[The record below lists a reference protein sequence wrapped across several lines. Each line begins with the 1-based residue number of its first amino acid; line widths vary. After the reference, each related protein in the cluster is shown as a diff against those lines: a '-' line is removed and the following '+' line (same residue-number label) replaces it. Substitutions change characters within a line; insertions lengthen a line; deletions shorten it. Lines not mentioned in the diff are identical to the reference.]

1 VTEGR
6 IWCGADGIL
15 YYYEKKRRPVCTS
28 AGRRCWPDEPPL
40 RKLRHLRASESS
52 RGIFLRIRYSS
63 VKYTN
68 INRSGGSTVLCCVL
82 GENINLWEQEILTV
96 SLFDCVPTSLTN
108 VINSFHLAHP
118 DARIVTKD
126 WSELNT
132 RESSEGGYD
141 KLLMGMIMGN
151 GSPDTFFVSL
161 AAPPSPEHAS
171 TGLIWRQMNKTQVC
185 NATHAE

>member
-1 VTEGR
+1 M
-6 IWCGADGIL
+6 
-15 YYYEKKRRPVCTS
+15 
-28 AGRRCWPDEPPL
+28 
-40 RKLRHLRASESS
+40 
-52 RGIFLRIRYSS
+52 
-63 VKYTN
+63 
-68 INRSGGSTVLCCVL
+68 
-82 GENINLWEQEILTV
+82 
-96 SLFDCVPTSLTN
+96 
-108 VINSFHLAHP
+108 INSFHLAHP

-171 TGLIWRQMNKTQVC
+171 TGLYINLNHIWRQMNKTRVC